1 MSKGRVKKRKV
12 WSVDVTATKEELFSG
27 IEADSEE
34 DAEKQALEL
43 FKDSYGG
50 YDKFDSIDAVADED
64 EE

>member
-1 MSKGRVKKRKV
+1 MTRKKRRTL
-12 WSVDVTATKEELFSG
+12 WSVDGTANKEDLFSG

-34 DAEKQALEL
+34 DAEKQAVNL

-50 YDKFDSIDAVADED
+50 YDKFDSISAVADED